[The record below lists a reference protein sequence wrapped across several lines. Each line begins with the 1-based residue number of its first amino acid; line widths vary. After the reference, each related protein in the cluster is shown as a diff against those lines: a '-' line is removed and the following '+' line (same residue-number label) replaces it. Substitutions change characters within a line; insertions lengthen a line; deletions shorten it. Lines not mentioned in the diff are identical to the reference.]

1 MTDVYD
7 IRKGVPVHPS
17 NKPKTGLTKT
27 LRLMDNGD
35 SIVVPNSK
43 RGSVYSCAAQAGIKV
58 QTQSNPDGLTTTVW
72 RVDEGTTSDSTLALE
87 YDTGSTRQSLLT
99 ADGEFP
105 SGEYHQEHPYGP
117 TVWRAD
123 CDEQGRPINRFKKK
137 APEPKPV
144 PAPPAEPTAA
154 EPGPVAQDPTP
165 TPRSKTPADEY
176 RQYYP
181 QGPSIFS
188 IDLDSQPDLAAAK
201 LRSVTPAAAKPRL
214 VAPDETEAER
224 ARKIAEFLS

>member
-1 MTDVYD
+1 MTDVFD
-7 IRKGVPVHPS
+7 IQKGVPIPFS
-17 NKPKTGLTKT
+17 NKPKTGLTET
-27 LRLMDNGD
+27 LRRMEYGD

-72 RVDEGTTSDSTLALE
+72 RVDEGTTSDSTLDLE

-105 SGEYHQEHPYGP
+105 SGEYRQEHPYGP

-137 APEPKPV
+137 APEPKP
-144 PAPPAEPTAA
+144 
-154 EPGPVAQDPTP
+154 GP
-165 TPRSKTPADEY
+165 
-176 RQYYP
+176 
-181 QGPSIFS
+181 
-188 IDLDSQPDLAAAK
+188 
-201 LRSVTPAAAKPRL
+201 